1 MVALELGRRAILIE
15 LNPKYVEL
23 IEQRCNVTLGLA
35 LA

>member
-1 MVALELGRRAILIE
+1 VALELGRKAVLIE

-23 IEQRCNVTLGLA
+23 IETRCNVTLGLA